1 MFSHSRRSHTC
12 VWRFSSWARSAGH
25 VWVWAPPVD
34 NLRQGTKALGTVE
47 TQAVEGRASS
57 PSESCGGSPGQ
68 AEGSGGGITPGWK
81 GGGPETEMRLI
92 GWLS

>member
-34 NLRQGTKALGTVE
+34 NLRQGTKALDGGE
-47 TQAVEGRASS
+47 EGGVMSFIIIIIIII
-57 PSESCGGSPGQ
+57 PSEFTST
-68 AEGSGGGITPGWK
+68 SGTSK
-81 GGGPETEMRLI
+81 
-92 GWLS
+92 